1 MNSTISWKPP
11 SRDAGAAEF
20 FLWSKLSYRIL
31 DCLPQKQN
39 VLAFLPLWSFIHP
52 QFVFKLILLFVAL
65 IKLHCRHTVTT
76 QWLITPV
83 PKEDG
88 TLLILANVQ
97 WNSSLWRDAQWLDPD
112 HGWVPWSI
120 ELTAKSLSRVVFD
133 AEEYPG
139 KKKQLRKHGVN
150 MEGWLQARSSGKAQR

>member
-1 MNSTISWKPP
+1 MNSTISWKPL

-39 VLAFLPLWSFIHP
+39 VLDFLPLFGVLFIHSL
-52 QFVFKLILLFVAL
+52 FFKLILLFVAL
-65 IKLHCRHTVTT
+65 IKLHCCHTVTT

-120 ELTAKSLSRVVFD
+120 ELTGKSLLRVVSD

-139 KKKQLRKHGVN
+139 KKNNSEN
-150 MEGWLQARSSGKAQR
+150 ME